1 MLPQKSIKLAPN
13 IDKLPKSVWDQM
25 VLWGPQMA
33 SIAQQSAQMGQLV
46 PQMPSGHQVVAKWSP
61 SSHQGVSK

>member
-1 MLPQKSIKLAPN
+1 
-13 IDKLPKSVWDQM
+13 M